1 MNFINNLAA
10 RFKTATKKE
19 EALPAI
25 KIVMMNLD
33 KLSFDEEFKGM
44 FTQEEEKVNRIAEN
58 MKANGFDVSQP
69 IIITP
74 DGKILD
80 GNSRFLACKIAGITE
95 VPVIIK
101 EFQSKDEALDYEY
114 HLQFDRRN
122 MSDAEIYSAYQR
134 IVAKRNPD
142 GTKAK
147 TDVEIAA
154 ELNISPRQIGKIK
167 EVERKASPEVL
178 ESFKN
183 GEISLNKAYNQMKE
197 ETKIP
202 EPVTDETVVESAK
215 VEEVQAESKEP
226 KKKEFEKVHLKIS
239 LDDYELLKI
248 ASEDEQ
254 KSVEDFILDLIEK
267 KLKGLKKKLYLYSE
281 GEDLSSYEQEYR
293 LLEKELQRLQED
305 QTYVELDNLRTKF
318 SRDVVE
324 IFNELRLPVNY
335 GKPEGAINILK
346 TKKENMKEASQ

>member
-122 MSDAEIYSAYQR
+122 MTDAEIYSAYQR

-202 EPVTDETVVESAK
+202 EPVTDETVVESPK
-215 VEEVQAESKEP
+215 VEEVQSESKSSKEP
-226 KKKEFEKVHLKIS
+226 KKKEFEKVHLKIR

-267 KLKGLKKKLYLYSE
+267 KLAG
-281 GEDLSSYEQEYR
+281 
-293 LLEKELQRLQED
+293 
-305 QTYVELDNLRTKF
+305 
-318 SRDVVE
+318 
-324 IFNELRLPVNY
+324 
-335 GKPEGAINILK
+335 
-346 TKKENMKEASQ
+346 